1 MSVITLDITQFRAQF
16 PQFASTD
23 VISDATITAQF
34 TAATNYIND
43 QTGGCYFSSSRSI
56 AVQTQALYL
65 MTAHLCAIS
74 LNIATGTVAGVL
86 TASTVDKVSITL
98 MPPPLANQWQYWLQ
112 TTPYGQQ
119 LLALLQVAAVG
130 GAYFG
135 GSPELA
141 AFRRAGWGW

>member
-1 MSVITLDITQFRAQF
+1 MSVITLDLVVFRAQF
-16 PQFASTD
+16 PQFGSVAT
-23 VISDATITAQF
+23 ISDATINAQF
-34 TAATNYIND
+34 AAATNYISD
-43 QTGGCYFSSSRSI
+43 QYGGCYFNTARGI

-74 LNIATGTVAGVL
+74 LNIAMGTVAGVL

-98 MPPPLANQWQYWLQ
+98 EPPPLANQWQYWLQ

-119 LLALLQVAAVG
+119 LLALLQVSAVG

-135 GSPELA
+135 GRPELA
-141 AFRRAGWGW
+141 AFRRPGFGW